1 MSVPPKQ
8 HNLAARMAVWGSR
21 HHRKAIWGWL
31 GLVVILVALG
41 SAVGTTQISDV
52 DQFSGE
58 SHRAE
63 VALHDAGL
71 RPVKE
76 VVFVQSDKLTV
87 KDPAFRAAVSQ
98 VAGRLS
104 RMEHVSHVRT
114 PLTGASEVSA
124 DQHAALVKF
133 R

>member
-8 HNLAARMAVWGSR
+8 HNLAARMAVWSSR

-31 GLVVILVALG
+31 GLVVVLVALG

-63 VALHDAGL
+63 VALHRAGL

-76 VVFVQSDKLTV
+76 VVFVQSDKLTI
-87 KDPAFRAAVSQ
+87 KDPAFRAAV
-98 VAGRLS
+98 VDVTGRLS
-104 RMEHVSHVRT
+104 RQQYVRAVKS
-114 PLTGASEVSA
+114 PLTGASPVSA
-124 DQHAALVKF
+124 DGHAALVD
-133 R
+133 